1 MGRRIKEEKKYGT
14 RSNQGA
20 RKKRGPATQSQSWL
34 WLKRERKITE
44 ARKEKMPE
52 GRKNRWDNLS

>member
-1 MGRRIKEEKKYGT
+1 MEPGVIKEQEKK
-14 RSNQGA
+14 
-20 RKKRGPATQSQSWL
+20 GPATQSQSWL

-44 ARKEKMPE
+44 ARKGKMPE